1 MGKCVVF
8 DGWVVPGGKWKKKKG
23 CHIMGSSKWFV
34 HMCVFVLPINVY
46 VLVEVLLK
54 KVSK

>member
-54 KVSK
+54 KSQ